1 VLTCSLRLS
10 QTKRRLDVCAAS
22 ALATAV
28 SAGTSV
34 WVLLC
39 LASCESRSR
48 CHAFAFNMLSLPG
61 LWVQRCWLM
70 VAALTSAAVLCC
82 PGARDASGLELEQT
96 CLGLRGAVLLLHK
109 AMSHP
114 QG

>member
-1 VLTCSLRLS
+1 
-10 QTKRRLDVCAAS
+10 
-22 ALATAV
+22 
-28 SAGTSV
+28 
-34 WVLLC
+34 
-39 LASCESRSR
+39 
-48 CHAFAFNMLSLPG
+48 
-61 LWVQRCWLM
+61 M